1 MRPCSNGIADV
12 ARVVITDVVWPTIDI
27 ERELANAAGH
37 TVVLA
42 ESDEHLLALA
52 PDAEAILTCFR
63 RVPATVLDAA
73 TRCVTVARYGVGV
86 DNIDVSRATEL
97 GIVVTNVPEFC
108 TEEVADH
115 TLLLVLA
122 AFRNLLPATDVIRGG
137 GWATSAGTTARR
149 LRGLV
154 FGIIGF
160 GAIGRAV
167 AARAAAF
174 GFEVIVESRGLSAD
188 PASVPAHVSRVLDRD
203 GLLADADVVSIHI
216 PLTPRTRESIG
227 GRELAAMK
235 DGALLVNVSR
245 GGLVDTE
252 ALRVQ
257 LDAGRLRAALD
268 VTDPE
273 PLPPNHWLRFHPNAI
288 VTPHVAFASAGSLV
302 ELATKA
308 SINAISVLD
317 GRLPASIVNTGVLHT
332 PQMRTTPQPRS
343 GS

>member
-1 MRPCSNGIADV
+1 M
-12 ARVVITDVVWPTIDI
+12 ARIVITDVAWPTIDI
-27 ERELANAAGH
+27 EREIALASGH

-52 PDAEAILTCFR
+52 PDADAILTCFR

-73 TRCVTVARYGVGV
+73 SRCVTVARYGVGV
-86 DNIDVSRATEL
+86 DNIDVARATEL

-122 AFRNLLPATDVIRGG
+122 SLRNLLPATDATRGG
-137 GWATSAGTTARR
+137 GWPTNAGTTARR

-160 GAIGRAV
+160 GSIGSAV
-167 AARAAAF
+167 AERAAAF
-174 GFEVIVESRGLSAD
+174 GFEVIVESRSLSAD
-188 PASVPAHVSRVLDRD
+188 PASVPAHVSWVVDRD
-203 GLLADADVVSIHI
+203 TLLAESDVVSIHI
-216 PLTPRTRESIG
+216 PLTSDTRASIG

-245 GGLVDTE
+245 GGLLDTD
-252 ALRVQ
+252 ALRVE
-257 LDAGRLRAALD
+257 LDNGRLRAALD

-273 PLPPNHWLRFHPNAI
+273 PLPPDHWLRSHPNAI

-308 SINAISVLD
+308 STNAIAVLA
-317 GRLPASIVNTGVLHT
+317 GSRPASIVNPQVLST
-332 PQMRTTPQPRS
+332 LQLRPTLQ
-343 GS
+343 